1 VVYQDQNV
9 DVPDGTVAVIGADT
23 NATVR
28 VARPGISRRHAIAK
42 YDGDRWVIQDTSSRN
57 GTYHAGTRIQ
67 LLDVTGPTRIRLGHP
82 SEGELIE
89 LEPIGPSGNASGAKT
104 ATKPAKAGAAAGT
117 TAAAAKTGASSS
129 TRAKPSSTKASTAP
143 ALPQARPGGVP
154 PQGKQV
160 RTPAAP
166 TPAHVKLA
174 EDPRLDDLV
183 KALNDTVHSI
193 KGLTW
198 SVWAMI
204 AVTAILALLTLFVG
218 VVAR

>member
-1 VVYQDQNV
+1 MSLKVVYQDQSVN
-9 DVPDGTVAVIGADT
+9 VPDGTVAVIGADT

-28 VARPGISRRHAIAK
+28 VTRPGISRRHAIAK
-42 YDGDRWVIQDTSSRN
+42 YDGNHWVVQDASSRN
-57 GTYHAGTRIQ
+57 GTYHDGARIQ

-82 SEGELIE
+82 SEGALVE
-89 LEPIGPSGNASGAKT
+89 LEPVAAVAPTAAGPKAATTKPAAAAAGAGAT
-104 ATKPAKAGAAAGT
+104 ARSAQVRAAPEPATKPAGT
-117 TAAAAKTGASSS
+117 TAAATTVPAQSA
-129 TRAKPSSTKASTAP
+129 RARTAAAP
-143 ALPQARPGGVP
+143 A
-154 PQGKQV
+154 
-160 RTPAAP
+160 
-166 TPAHVKLA
+166 PAHVKLA

-204 AVTAILALLTLFVG
+204 GVTAVLAILTLFVG